1 MPREVVT
8 VQVGQCGNQLGLR
21 WWDLMLQELK
31 ANANYPDAMGSLFY
45 EGGGG
50 GGSGGG
56 FGAEERGRPSRVGG
70 SAKRAIDVAEAQ
82 HTLQNALSS
91 GAIKARCVAVDTE
104 EGVLKSILKSSLANV
119 FDSQHFVSDVSGA
132 GNNWAVGHLEYGDKY
147 IDEISASVR
156 AIVEKCDSL
165 QTFVFLHSL
174 SGGTGSG
181 LGTRILGLLEDE
193 YPAVFRF
200 SSVVMPSDVEDVV
213 TAPYNSCFSLRELIE
228 HSDCVL
234 PIDNDALAT
243 MAERSVSGGRR
254 APGAA
259 ASGGA
264 FGAAPPVPRAGAA
277 GSGYSV
283 AKATDTK
290 DLPYDTMNA
299 IFAQMLSNLTCSM
312 RYPGQLNMDI
322 NEITTN
328 LVPYPRLHILTSSIA
343 PLYASRQ
350 TLSGTKQ
357 LDAMFAS
364 CLDADHHLVRCDT
377 RRSTYLAAALIAR
390 GPTVNVSD
398 VSRNVAKVRQQMKM
412 VYWNQDGF
420 KSAICSAP
428 PLGHQQSLLMLANN
442 CAITGK
448 IGRLRD
454 KFMKLYSVRSHVH
467 HYKAYLELDY
477 FDATAEIINTTI
489 DDYDYLAKVQ
499 PPKERPRSM
508 RDFLV

>member
-1 MPREVVT
+1 
-8 VQVGQCGNQLGLR
+8 
-21 WWDLMLQELK
+21 MLQELK
-31 ANANYPDAMGSLFY
+31 ANSDYPDAMGTLFY
-45 EGGGG
+45 EGSDRPGPSTQAKSKGG
-50 GGSGGG
+50 
-56 FGAEERGRPSRVGG
+56 APNRVGG
-70 SAKRAIDVAEAQ
+70 SAKRAMDVAEATQ
-82 HTLQNALSS
+82 KLQNALSS

-104 EGVLKSILKSSLANV
+104 EGVLKSILKGPLSNL

-147 IDEISASVR
+147 CDEISESVR
-156 AIVEKCDSL
+156 SIVEKCDSL

-181 LGTRILGLLEDE
+181 LGTRVLGLLEDE

-243 MAERSVSGGRR
+243 MAERSLTGGRR
-254 APGAA
+254 PGAPQA
-259 ASGGA
+259 T
-264 FGAAPPVPRAGAA
+264 APTRP
-277 GSGYSV
+277 SQQGYAV
-283 AKATDTK
+283 AKATETK

-343 PLYASRQ
+343 PLYASKQ
-350 TLSGTKQ
+350 TLSGAKQ

-377 RRSTYLAAALIAR
+377 KRNTYLAAALVAR
-390 GPTVNVSD
+390 GPSVNVSD
-398 VSRNVAKVRQQMKM
+398 VSRNVAKIRSQMKM
-412 VYWNQDGF
+412 IYWNQDGF

-428 PLGHQQSLLMLANN
+428 PLGHTQSLLMLANN

-448 IGRLRD
+448 IGRMRD
-454 KFMKLYSVRSHVH
+454 KFMKLYSVKSHVH
-467 HYKAYLELDY
+467 HYRQYLELDY
-477 FDATAEIINTTI
+477 FDATAEIIGTTI

-499 PPKERPRSM
+499 PPKERPKSM
-508 RDFLV
+508 RDFLL